1 MPNKFQIH
9 VYNFIIAPRAYF
21 KIIKEPY
28 TIARLLQST
37 IMLLGT
43 VTISKQ
49 NKNDKS
55 PFSMHFQIIQ

>member
-1 MPNKFQIH
+1 MPNKFQIDI
-9 VYNFIIAPRAYF
+9 YNFIIAPRAYF
-21 KIIKEPY
+21 NIIKEPY

-37 IMLLGT
+37 VMLLGT

-55 PFSMHFQIIQ
+55 PFSMLFRRIQ